1 MGRNLCPPRRKR
13 LLNVR
18 IRMLLQYLLSRHLQA
33 TIKGPQDL
41 LLPHLDEE
49 EEEEKDEESVGWA
62 PLWNRR
68 SVAMNPGKDSRK
80 RLRPRLA
87 GVSAEKR
94 RKLDLSQ
101 PQERQ
106 QQQRGRELLVA
117 EDGAFE
123 PRAKSGGRA
132 WLRAKQTGESEP
144 TQPRPQLSA
153 AHRLPPPPGAPP
165 AKTKNKNET
174 TITPPPPLG
183 AQTPHPTTTTT
194 TLTISFPVIQKAKH
208 QQQRVQCATTLD
220 LSGLTRV
227 SILKSGETNGRP
239 IEFSL
244 ILNSSS
250 SSSFSHVNLGERE
263 RER

>member
-1 MGRNLCPPRRKR
+1 
-13 LLNVR
+13 
-18 IRMLLQYLLSRHLQA
+18 
-33 TIKGPQDL
+33 
-41 LLPHLDEE
+41 
-49 EEEEKDEESVGWA
+49 
-62 PLWNRR
+62 
-68 SVAMNPGKDSRK
+68 MNPGKDSRK

-87 GVSAEKR
+87 GVSSEKR

-106 QQQRGRELLVA
+106 QQQQRGRELSVA

-183 AQTPHPTTTTT
+183 GSNAPSNNNNNNHINNIIPSHTKG
-194 TLTISFPVIQKAKH
+194 KASTAESSVRHNPRPKRTNAGKH
-208 QQQRVQCATTLD
+208 TEIWRNEWKA
-220 LSGLTRV
+220 
-227 SILKSGETNGRP
+227 N
-239 IEFSL
+239 
-244 ILNSSS
+244 
-250 SSSFSHVNLGERE
+250 
-263 RER
+263 